1 MNEELLDRVRELSR
15 VDFTTLPS
23 SVKEEIETLYIEVIG
38 KRMRRCRCKDKYR
51 DAVFEMYA
59 KLKKT
64 APMENNCSYK
74 LKRGVVFDWKGVTY
88 SNLNL
93 TDEVAR
99 EVAKLYPKRFE
110 VIPVEE
116 VAPVE
121 EQAEEVVFPRRK
133 RTKRVKEEA

>member
-1 MNEELLDRVRELSR
+1 MDESLLERVRELSR
-15 VDFTTLPS
+15 VDFSTLPS
-23 SVKEEIETLYIEVIG
+23 SVKEEIETLYLEVIG

-51 DAVFEMYA
+51 DAVFEIYA

-64 APMENNCSYK
+64 APMANNCSYK
-74 LKRGVVFDWKGVTY
+74 LKRGVVFDWEGVTY
-88 SNLNL
+88 SNINL

-116 VAPVE
+116 VAAVE
-121 EQAEEVVFPRRK
+121 EKAEEVVFPRRK
-133 RTKRVKEEA
+133 KKRVKEEEA

>member
-1 MNEELLDRVRELSR
+1 M
-15 VDFTTLPS
+15 F
-23 SVKEEIETLYIEVIG
+23 EI
-38 KRMRRCRCKDKYR
+38 
-51 DAVFEMYA
+51 YA

-64 APMENNCSYK
+64 APMANNCSYK
-74 LKRGVVFDWKGVTY
+74 LKRGVVFDWEGVTY

-116 VAPVE
+116 VAAVE